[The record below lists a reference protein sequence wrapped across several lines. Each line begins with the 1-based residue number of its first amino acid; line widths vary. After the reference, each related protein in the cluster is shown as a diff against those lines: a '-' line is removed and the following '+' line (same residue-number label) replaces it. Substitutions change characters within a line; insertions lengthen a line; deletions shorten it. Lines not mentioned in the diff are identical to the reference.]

1 MCAENVPNIKG
12 KRVKQELKKHNFIK
26 ALELPSAGIS
36 PECSTHILFGSD
48 IYWNFVT
55 GETKRTPGE
64 N

>member
-1 MCAENVPNIKG
+1 MCAEDVPNIKG

-26 ALELPSAGIS
+26 ALELPNAGIS
-36 PECSTHILFGSD
+36 PECSTYMLFGSD
-48 IYWNFVT
+48 IYWDFVT